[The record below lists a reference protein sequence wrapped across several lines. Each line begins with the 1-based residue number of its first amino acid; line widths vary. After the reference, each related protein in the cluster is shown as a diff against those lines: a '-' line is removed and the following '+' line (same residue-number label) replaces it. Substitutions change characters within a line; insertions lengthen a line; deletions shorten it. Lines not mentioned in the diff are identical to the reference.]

1 MIVCPEVADP
11 KDAIYW
17 ILLFIENLTTCLALV
32 HITRL
37 ILVFGKTSLFHKN
50 LARLSQALLISF
62 YPNVAVRGLITLYEV
77 GILSYDGS
85 YLSRVLVSC
94 ACLIRLWAMNSM
106 ILYLPSVI
114 VERIFASKYITDY
127 EKFPRPWIC
136 RVLISFV
143 YITSIFMATSN
154 MLGCFNDVILTISI
168 CVFFIVYCTTCII
181 LFRRDSAK
189 LRAMDRNLAQKKV
202 IYALSTKFQLKENLK
217 VMKILMHQSI
227 VVAVNAVIGCSLF
240 VLITT
245 VLLNYPQWSPGAYVL
260 SNMFFTITFYVIAL
274 VYMVALG
281 EIRFRLLPPWSSKI
295 RKVHGAEAINEHR
308 GASDAY
314 FKQLNN
320 AW

>member
-77 GILSYDGS
+77 GILSYD
-85 YLSRVLVSC
+85 
-94 ACLIRLWAMNSM
+94 
-106 ILYLPSVI
+106 
-114 VERIFASKYITDY
+114 
-127 EKFPRPWIC
+127 
-136 RVLISFV
+136 
-143 YITSIFMATSN
+143 
-154 MLGCFNDVILTISI
+154 GCFNDVILTISI